1 MDALN
6 TRCIVTKVVAADAR
20 GQPMLG
26 ESRDERCAVLKL
38 FGNDRAVMGGM
49 RNTPDYPASPGPV
62 ADSVLLLHITTTA
75 NVADLIEVEG
85 FKLKLKLK
93 VIGVSASY
101 DGVGKLSHYVIE
113 AGPGGNEPGLM

>member
-1 MDALN
+1 
-6 TRCIVTKVVAADAR
+6 
-20 GQPMLG
+20 MLG
-26 ESRDERCAVLKL
+26 ESRDEWCAVLKL

-93 VIGVSASY
+93 LKLKVIGVSASY

-113 AGPGGNEPGLM
+113 ATRWE

>member
-6 TRCIVTKVVAADAR
+6 SRCVVTKVVAADVR
-20 GQPMLG
+20 GQPVLG

-38 FGNDRAVMGGM
+38 FGNDRAVGDGI

-62 ADSVLLLHITTTA
+62 ADVVLLLHITTTA

-85 FKLKLKLK
+85 FKLK

-113 AGPGGNEPGLM
+113 ATRWE

>member
-1 MDALN
+1 MDAFN
-6 TRCIVTKVVAADAR
+6 TRCIVTKVVGADAR

-38 FGNDRAVMGGM
+38 LGNADAVTDGV

-62 ADSVLLLHITTTA
+62 ADVVLLLQITTTA

-85 FKLKLKLK
+85 VKLK

-101 DGVGKLSHYVIE
+101 DGVGKLRHYVIE
-113 AGPGGNEPGLM
+113 ATRWE

>member
-1 MDALN
+1 MDTLN
-6 TRCIVTKVVAADAR
+6 TRCIVTKVVAADLR
-20 GQPMLG
+20 GQPVLG

-38 FGNDRAVMGGM
+38 FGNAHAITGGI
-49 RNTPDYPASPGPV
+49 RNTPDYPATTGPV
-62 ADSVLLLHITTTA
+62 ADVVLLLHITTTA

-85 FKLKLKLK
+85 FKLK

-113 AGPGGNEPGLM
+113 ATRWE